1 MPPATSNTDL
11 ARARMIRRHPAAT
24 PIVQVVTT
32 GPPARRPALS
42 ASPRLAATATLPR
55 PGGSAPSGVDPDVP
69 VETGPALRP
78 VADPGASLEGQSDL
92 RPAADPVAP
101 IEMRPE
107 LHTPANPAVAVGG
120 PGEDGSLVTEY
131 GLVALLGATIAGLA
145 IKWAAGGAIWDL
157 FNSVMQKALA
167 LVGV

>member
-32 GPPARRPALS
+32 GPPARRPAPS
-42 ASPRLAATATLPR
+42 TSRRIAVTATLPR
-55 PGGSAPSGVDPDVP
+55 PVGSAPSGAAPDVP
-69 VETGPALRP
+69 VETGPALHP
-78 VADPGASLEGQSDL
+78 VADPDAPLEGKSDPS
-92 RPAADPVAP
+92 PAADPVAAV
-101 IEMRPE
+101 EMRPQ
-107 LHTPANPAVAVGG
+107 LHPLANPAVAVGG